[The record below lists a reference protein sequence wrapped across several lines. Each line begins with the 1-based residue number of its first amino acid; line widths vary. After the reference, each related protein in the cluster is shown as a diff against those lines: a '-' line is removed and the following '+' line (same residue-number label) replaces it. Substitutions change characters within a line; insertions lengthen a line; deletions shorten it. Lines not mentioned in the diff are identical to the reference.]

1 MSEPASP
8 AGSSTAT
15 EGGSPLRIA
24 NFRNYWLARLTMT
37 LGQYAMMLII
47 GWQTYTLARDGGMSV
62 GEASGQLAL
71 IGLLQFLPLFVL
83 TPFSGL
89 AADRL
94 DRRKL
99 ARLTVLLQL
108 ACAGALAFV
117 TWQDSVS
124 LFWLFGI
131 AVVLGV
137 VRAFNGP
144 ALSALA
150 PNLVPKAILPNA
162 IALSSIAWQS
172 GMIVGPAIG
181 GYLYAIMPFLPYAVA
196 AGLFACA
203 IVFLSRIG
211 EVPRSPI
218 PGAKHPIGQIVDGL
232 HYVVR
237 NKMVLGA
244 ITLDLFAVFLAG
256 ATALFPV
263 YARDILQVGET
274 GLAQLA
280 MAPAIGATVTAAWF
294 SFRPLKTNVG
304 PKMLVAVA
312 VFGAATIVFG
322 LSTSM
327 PLSLAMLFIV
337 GAADMFSVYIRQSL
351 IQLHTPDDKRGRVSA
366 VSLLTISASNE
377 FGDFF
382 SGSLAFLFG
391 PVLAVVSGGVGAIA
405 TVALWT
411 GLFPVLRK
419 TRTFDPPEALD
430 EETPEERLQE
440 HTP

>member
-1 MSEPASP
+1 MSEPATP
-8 AGSSTAT
+8 AESGTAA
-15 EGGSPLRIA
+15 ENGSPMRIA

-89 AADRL
+89 AADRFN
-94 DRRKL
+94 RRHL

-108 ACAGALAFV
+108 ACAGALAYL
-117 TWQDSVS
+117 TWLDAVSV
-124 LFWLFGI
+124 FWLFAI

-150 PNLVPKAILPNA
+150 PNLVPRAILPNA

-181 GYLYAIMPFLPYAVA
+181 GYLYAILPFLPYAVA
-196 AGLFACA
+196 AALFACA
-203 IVFLSRIG
+203 IFFLSRIG
-211 EVPRSPI
+211 DVPRTPI
-218 PGAKHPIGQIVDGL
+218 PGAQRPIGQIVDGL
-232 HYVVR
+232 RYVGR

-280 MAPAIGATVTAAWF
+280 MAPAIGATVTAAFF
-294 SFRPLKTNVG
+294 SFRPLRTNVG
-304 PKMLVAVA
+304 PKMLIAVA
-312 VFGAATIVFG
+312 VFGVATIVFG
-322 LSTSM
+322 LSRSM

-382 SGSLAFLFG
+382 SGSLAFLIG
-391 PVLAVVSGGVGAIA
+391 PALAVVSGGVGAIV

-411 GLFPVLRK
+411 GLFPVLRQ

-430 EETPEERLQE
+430 EETPENRLQE
-440 HTP
+440 QIP